1 MNLFSAFFAA
11 IRRLTATVHSL
22 ADVGDAVRDDLQSA
36 RLPAPTEALRLT
48 TADVDPAADTV
59 DMPAGRRNGKAAR
72 R

>member
-1 MNLFSAFFAA
+1 MSLFSAFFAA

-22 ADVGDAVRDDLQSA
+22 ADVGDAMHDDLQA
-36 RLPAPTEALRLT
+36 RLPAPADAPRLT